1 MKKRIVIIDDHPIVR
16 QGFTQLINQEDD
28 LIVVGEA
35 EDAAGAFDLIE
46 RIKPDLALID
56 LSLKNSN
63 GIELIKDISRIY
75 PDFLMLVISLHEES
89 VYAERSLRAGAKGF
103 IMKAEATE
111 NVMTA
116 IRAVLQGDI
125 YLSDSMRNRLLHS
138 ITAGGNLRRDKKI
151 EEYLSDRE
159 LQVLQAVGRG
169 ESTKAIAEDLNLS
182 IKTIETY
189 KSHLKQKLS
198 LRNSTELMQY
208 AVEWYLTNV
217 R

>member
-28 LIVVGEA
+28 LVVVGEA
-35 EDAAGAFDLIE
+35 EDAAGAFELVE
-46 RIKPDLALID
+46 RLKPDLALID

-63 GIELIKDISRIY
+63 GIELIKDLVRMH

-116 IRAVLQGDI
+116 IRMVLQGDI
-125 YLSDSMRNRLLHS
+125 YLSSSMRNRILHS
-138 ITAGGNLRRDKKI
+138 ITAGGSLRNKTNM

-169 ESTKAIAEDLNLS
+169 ASTKEIADDLNLS

-198 LRNSTELMQY
+198 LKNSTELMQY

>member
-1 MKKRIVIIDDHPIVR
+1 MKRKIVIIDDHPIVR

-35 EDAAGAFDLIE
+35 EDAAGAFELIE
-46 RIKPDLALID
+46 KLQPDLALID

-63 GIELIKDISRIY
+63 GIELIKDLSRIY

-116 IRAVLQGDI
+116 IRAVLRGDI

-138 ITAGGNLRRDKKI
+138 ITSGGNLRKDKKI

-169 ESTKAIAEDLNLS
+169 ESTKTIAEDLNLS

-198 LRNSTELMQY
+198 LKNSTELMQY

>member
-35 EDAAGAFDLIE
+35 EDAAGAFGLVE
-46 RIKPDLALID
+46 RLKPDLALID

-63 GIELIKDISRIY
+63 GIELIKDLSHLY

-116 IRAVLQGDI
+116 IRMVLRGDI
-125 YLSDSMRNRLLHS
+125 YLSGSMRNRILHS
-138 ITAGGNLRRDKKI
+138 ITSGGNPRNKKNM

-169 ESTKAIAEDLNLS
+169 ASTKEIADDLNLS

-198 LRNSTELMQY
+198 LKNSTELMQY
-208 AVEWYLTNV
+208 AVEWYLKNV

>member
-28 LIVVGEA
+28 LTVVGEA
-35 EDAAGAFDLIE
+35 EDAAGAFELIE

-63 GIELIKDISRIY
+63 GIELIKDLSRMY

-116 IRAVLQGDI
+116 IRAVLRGDI
-125 YLSDSMRNRLLHS
+125 YLSDGMRNRLLHS
-138 ITAGGNLRRDKKI
+138 ITSGGNLRKDKKI

>member
-28 LIVVGEA
+28 LVVVGEA
-35 EDAAGAFDLIE
+35 EDASGAVEVIGRLQ
-46 RIKPDLALID
+46 PDLALID

-63 GIELIKDISRIY
+63 GIELIKDLSRMY

-103 IMKAEATE
+103 IMKVEATE

-116 IRAVLQGDI
+116 IRTVLDGDI
-125 YLSDSMRNRLLHS
+125 YLSESMRNTLLRQ
-138 ITAGGNLRRDKKI
+138 ITNGSNLRENKKI

-159 LQVLQAVGRG
+159 LQVLQAIGRG
-169 ESTKAIAEDLNLS
+169 ESTKEIADDLNLS

-189 KSHLKQKLS
+189 KSHLKDKLS
-198 LRNSTELMQY
+198 LKNSTELMQY